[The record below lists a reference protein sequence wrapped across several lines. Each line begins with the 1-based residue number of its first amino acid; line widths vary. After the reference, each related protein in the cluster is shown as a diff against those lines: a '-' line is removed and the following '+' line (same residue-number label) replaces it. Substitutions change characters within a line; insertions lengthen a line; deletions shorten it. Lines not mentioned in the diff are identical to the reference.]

1 VALCPAAI
9 REQER
14 AGLDIITDGEI
25 RRTSAIVPGQVFPI
39 NISQKIHTVP
49 FGINY
54 LRWRRRGSGPGAVGL
69 SGNASFFTGS
79 NKRPCL
85 ENPNMVTQG
94 LRLARA

>member
-1 VALCPAAI
+1 VVALCPAAI

-54 LRWRRRGSGPGAVGL
+54 HFVGGGGAPV
-69 SGNASFFTGS
+69 
-79 NKRPCL
+79 
-85 ENPNMVTQG
+85 
-94 LRLARA
+94 RAQWA